1 MAGIIYCVVLFFVY
15 NHSHK
20 STIPSMLTALPTD
33 LLFTQIIARL
43 PPADRWRLRFASN
56 KIGGCGGEPD
66 LVHVALET
74 MILVTRVGSRIP
86 FDSGVRKQVDRLVI
100 ERLPF
105 DCLGPLRRWFRENRV
120 CLDEGGFY
128 TPLGR
133 TMRVR
138 IGLWETG
145 VVYECRPLVKWVRGM
160 YRLVQTWKPVA
171 REGFEVYA
179 VV

>member
-1 MAGIIYCVVLFFVY
+1 
-15 NHSHK
+15 
-20 STIPSMLTALPTD
+20 MLTALPCD
-33 LLFTQIIARL
+33 LLATQIVARL
-43 PPADRWRLRFASN
+43 PPADRWRLRCAS
-56 KIGGCGGEPD
+56 KRLGGSGEPD
-66 LVHVALET
+66 VVEVAIET
-74 MILVTRVGSRIP
+74 SILVGIRAPSNSDAYR
-86 FDSGVRKQVDRLVI
+86 QVQRLVI

-105 DCLGPLRRWFRENRV
+105 GRLGALRRWFRENEV

-138 IGLWETG
+138 IGLWQTG

>member
-1 MAGIIYCVVLFFVY
+1 
-15 NHSHK
+15 
-20 STIPSMLTALPTD
+20 MLTALPTD

-43 PPADRWRLRFASN
+43 PPADRWRLRFAS
-56 KIGGCGGEPD
+56 KKMGGCGGEPD

-105 DCLGPLRRWFRENRV
+105 DCLGPLRRWFRENGV

-128 TPLGR
+128 TPLDKI
-133 TMRVR
+133 MRVR
-138 IGLWETG
+138 ICLWETG
-145 VVYECRPLVKWVRGM
+145 VVHERGSAVKWVRGK
-160 YRLVQTWKPVA
+160 YRLVHTRKPVA
-171 REGFEVYA
+171 REGFVVYA